1 MPITKNAKLSIK
13 KEEEEVT
20 DIKDQIKEEAT
31 TPKRDSR
38 KRSKQSTK
46 EEGKHSFSLRQ
57 SIFLIA
63 IEPKLGKRAR

>member
-13 KEEEEVT
+13 KEEVT
-20 DIKDQIKEEAT
+20 DIKDQIKEEAS

-46 EEGKHSFSLRQ
+46 EEGMH
-57 SIFLIA
+57 
-63 IEPKLGKRAR
+63 

>member
-46 EEGKHSFSLRQ
+46 EEGMH
-57 SIFLIA
+57 
-63 IEPKLGKRAR
+63 

>member
-13 KEEEEVT
+13 KEEEVT

-46 EEGKHSFSLRQ
+46 EEGMH
-57 SIFLIA
+57 
-63 IEPKLGKRAR
+63 